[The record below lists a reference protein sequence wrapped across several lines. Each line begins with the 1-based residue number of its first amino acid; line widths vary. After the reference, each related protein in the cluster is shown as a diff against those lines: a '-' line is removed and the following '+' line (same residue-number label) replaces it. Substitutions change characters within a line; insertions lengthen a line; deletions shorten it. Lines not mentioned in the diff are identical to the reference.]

1 MGYTGKLAAN
11 GKVFDTTKGSG
22 PFQFVMGQ
30 GEVIECWDKGFA
42 EIPIGSKGT
51 INCPEAMGYGDKEK
65 PGIPANSDLVFDV
78 ELISCDRDELADV
91 DLGALTTA
99 PVPPDADAT

>member
-1 MGYTGKLAAN
+1 
-11 GKVFDTTKGSG
+11 
-22 PFQFVMGQ
+22 MGQ

-51 INCPEAMGYGDKEK
+51 IDCPASMGYGDKEK
-65 PGIPANSDLVFDV
+65 PGIPENSDLTFEV
-78 ELISCDRDELADV
+78 ELLSCDRDELADI

-99 PVPPDADAT
+99 PVPPSAGDPAEPAEAEAA